1 MHLISYYSNLAD
13 FLIVWGSF
21 IRFCFMSYLSQI
33 DFYQVF
39 TAFTPVY
46 LWLKTHSYI
55 NIKFQA
61 VFSFVQL
68 VFSKV
73 LVKMLLKIN
82 FLIVI
87 YIERKFQP
95 LKLISILN
103 IQHFL
108 PIFKNSVKNKS
119 YHAHFPLLILIK
131 IQKKTK

>member
-1 MHLISYYSNLAD
+1 
-13 FLIVWGSF
+13 
-21 IRFCFMSYLSQI
+21 MSYLSQI

-95 LKLISILN
+95 LKLISFLN
-103 IQHFL
+103 IFFQYL
-108 PIFKNSVKNKS
+108 
-119 YHAHFPLLILIK
+119 K
-131 IQKKTK
+131 IQLKINSTMHISLC

>member
-1 MHLISYYSNLAD
+1 MGEVYQ
-13 FLIVWGSF
+13 
-21 IRFCFMSYLSQI
+21 FCFMSYLSQI

-73 LVKMLLKIN
+73 LVKTLLKIN
-82 FLIVI
+82 CSG
-87 YIERKFQP
+87 YILKFQP

-108 PIFKNSVKNKS
+108 PIFKNLVKNKS

>member
-1 MHLISYYSNLAD
+1 
-13 FLIVWGSF
+13 
-21 IRFCFMSYLSQI
+21 MSYLSQI

-73 LVKMLLKIN
+73 LVKTLLKIN
-82 FLIVI
+82 CSG
-87 YIERKFQP
+87 YILKFQP

-108 PIFKNSVKNKS
+108 PIFKNLVKNKS